1 MSLSIDEII
10 ISTNHDSDKTDN
22 RGLQAAIKIFLK
34 LIKYIDIDKVKIM
47 LPICK
52 DFGEMLEK
60 DVSMERWENKKRNR
74 ITQVEYILDY
84 VYNNDKDKKVISIL
98 KDYLESLKL

>member
-1 MSLSIDEII
+1 
-10 ISTNHDSDKTDN
+10 
-22 RGLQAAIKIFLK
+22 
-34 LIKYIDIDKVKIM
+34 M

-60 DVSMERWENKKRNR
+60 DISMERWENKKRNR

-98 KDYLESLKL
+98 KDYLESLNL

>member
-1 MSLSIDEII
+1 
-10 ISTNHDSDKTDN
+10 
-22 RGLQAAIKIFLK
+22 
-34 LIKYIDIDKVKIM
+34 M

-60 DVSMERWENKKRNR
+60 GVSMERWENKKRNR
-74 ITQVEYILDY
+74 ITQVEYILDH
-84 VYNNDKDKKVISIL
+84 VYNNDKDKKAISIL

>member
-1 MSLSIDEII
+1 
-10 ISTNHDSDKTDN
+10 
-22 RGLQAAIKIFLK
+22 
-34 LIKYIDIDKVKIM
+34 M